1 MVGSSKKK
9 EMDRADTQA
18 RREGEN
24 HIKLHNTDTD
34 TDTDAKEIEKGHAR
48 SKPERP
54 AADYPACFGWRISV
68 GDLPNAH
75 APALAK
81 LQQGGGACTN
91 WAVQVLPQRSRKRS
105 HRVAYPDPD
114 PDPCHRIG

>member
-1 MVGSSKKK
+1 MAGGTSKRKK
-9 EMDRADTQA
+9 EMDRHANKK
-18 RREGEN
+18 RRRS
-24 HIKLHNTDTD
+24 IMIRLHNTD

-54 AADYPACFGWRISV
+54 AADYPACFGWCISV

-91 WAVQVLPQRSRKRS
+91 WAV
-105 HRVAYPDPD
+105 
-114 PDPCHRIG
+114 